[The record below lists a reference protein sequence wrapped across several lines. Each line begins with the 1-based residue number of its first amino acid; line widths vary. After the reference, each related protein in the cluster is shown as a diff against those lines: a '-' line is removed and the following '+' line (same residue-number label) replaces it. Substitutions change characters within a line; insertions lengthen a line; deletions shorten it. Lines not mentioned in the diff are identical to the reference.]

1 MIRVNLR
8 TLKSRRQLAPV
19 DYKKVI
25 SAGFADENCEQF
37 CITFDVGNGN
47 LRDLSIFF
55 ETRTPHIFISD
66 VYREEQVVKKISKA
80 TGNKKSKAV
89 PSNNE
94 Q

>member
-19 DYKKVI
+19 DCKKVI
-25 SAGFADENCEQF
+25 SASFVDENCEQF

-47 LRDLSIFF
+47 YRDLSIFF
-55 ETRTPHIFISD
+55 ETRTPHVFISD
-66 VYREEQVVKKISKA
+66 SYREEQEVKR
-80 TGNKKSKAV
+80 TTKKSKAATSDN
-89 PSNNE
+89 P